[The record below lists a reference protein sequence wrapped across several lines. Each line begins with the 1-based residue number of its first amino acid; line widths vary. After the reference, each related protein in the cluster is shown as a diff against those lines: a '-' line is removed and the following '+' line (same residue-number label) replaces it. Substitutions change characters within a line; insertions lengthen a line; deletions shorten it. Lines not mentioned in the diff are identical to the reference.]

1 MKARRVALLADV
13 HGNAPALA
21 AVLREVEAEG
31 VDLLVHAGDLTWGP
45 LVEET
50 LALIDAYEGRITFVR
65 GNSERAVL
73 ELVDDTRVSDD
84 QPTLREVWMLEH
96 HDAAA
101 VAFLR
106 SFSENVVVEVVE
118 LGAVRVCHGSPRGD
132 TECVT
137 VETPHARVREFMA
150 GVEETIVATAHT
162 HVQFDRR
169 VGDVRSLNPGSV
181 GLPYEGRP
189 GAFWALLGP
198 DIELHCTEYD
208 LAETIAAYRTTDD
221 PAVERMVEMLEQPPT
236 PEELIAHAER
246 LVFSE

>member
-50 LALIDAYEGRITFVR
+50 LALIHDSPGPTAFVR
-65 GNSERAVL
+65 GNSERADL
-73 ELVDDTRVSDD
+73 ELIDDTRVSDD
-84 QPTLREVWMLEH
+84 EPTPREVWMLEQ

-106 SFSENVVVEVVE
+106 SFSENVVVDVAK

-132 TECVT
+132 TECMT
-137 VETPHARVREFMA
+137 VETPEARVREFMA

-169 VGDVRSLNPGSV
+169 VGDVRLLNPGSV

-189 GAFWALLGP
+189 GAFWRCSGRTSSFAGRNTTWRRRSRLIVRP
-198 DIELHCTEYD
+198 
-208 LAETIAAYRTTDD
+208 TIQRSS
-221 PAVERMVEMLEQPPT
+221 R
-236 PEELIAHAER
+236 
-246 LVFSE
+246 

>member
-21 AVLREVEAEG
+21 AVLREVEAEN
-31 VDLLVHAGDLTWGP
+31 VDLLVSAGDLTWGP

-50 LALIDAYEGRITFVR
+50 LALVHAYDGPVAFVR

-84 QPTLREVWMLEH
+84 EPTPREIWMLEH
-96 HDAAA
+96 HDPAA

-106 SFSENVVVEVVE
+106 SFAENVVIDVAE

-137 VETPHARVREFMA
+137 VETPEARVREFMA
-150 GVEETIVATAHT
+150 GVDETIVATAHT

-169 VGDVRSLNPGSV
+169 VAGFRSINPGSV
-181 GLPYEGRP
+181 GLPYEGRL

-198 DIELHCTEYD
+198 EIELRRTEYD
-208 LAETIAAYRTTDD
+208 LAETIAAYRATDD
-221 PAVERMVEMLEQPPT
+221 PALEPMIEMLETPPT
-236 PEELIAHAER
+236 PAELIAHAEK
-246 LVFSE
+246 LVFSD

>member
-1 MKARRVALLADV
+1 
-13 HGNAPALA
+13 
-21 AVLREVEAEG
+21 
-31 VDLLVHAGDLTWGP
+31 
-45 LVEET
+45 
-50 LALIDAYEGRITFVR
+50 
-65 GNSERAVL
+65 
-73 ELVDDTRVSDD
+73 
-84 QPTLREVWMLEH
+84 MLEQ

-106 SFSENVVVEVVE
+106 SFSENVVVDVAE
-118 LGAVRVCHGSPRGD
+118 LGAVWVCHGSPRGD

-137 VETPHARVREFMA
+137 VETPEARVREFMA

-198 DIELHCTEYD
+198 DIELRRTDYD
-208 LAETIAAYRTTDD
+208 LAKTIAAYRATDD
-221 PAVERMVEMLEQPPT
+221 PALEPMIEMLETPPT
-236 PEELIAHAER
+236 PAELIAHAEK
-246 LVFSE
+246 LVFSD

>member
-21 AVLREVEAEG
+21 AVLLDVEAEN

-50 LALIDAYEGRITFVR
+50 LAIIDAYHGRIAFVR
-65 GNSERAVL
+65 GNSERTIL
-73 ELVDDTRVSDD
+73 ELADGTPRDD
-84 QPTLREVWMLEH
+84 QTERDDWMTAH
-96 HDAAA
+96 HDVAA

-106 SFSENVVVEVVE
+106 SFSENVVVDIEG
-118 LGAVRVCHGSPRGD
+118 LGTVRVCHGSPRGD

-150 GVEETIVATAHT
+150 AVEETIVATAHT

-198 DIELHCTEYD
+198 DVELRCTEYD
-208 LAETIAAYRTTDD
+208 LAETIVAYRTTDD

-236 PEELIAHAER
+236 PAGLIAHAEEH
-246 LVFSE
+246 VFSE